1 MHCFV
6 LPFPF
11 LLFPRSLPFL
21 RLLLLLPFRLHFDFP
36 SSLPLKS
43 LQFFFLLRLFRVL
56 FALLICSTGP
66 VCSVAGLVQE
76 LDPAFASWALIGF
89 ASTHIVMV
97 FIISDSKLLLAK
109 RASFWFHVTSFVVIA
124 ICILRSW
131 EATVRTGHYCVLFF
145 LMLFLFCLGYA
156 LFALFASVVL
166 SSAADVMHPELADFD
181 VFLAQGAF
189 LCFYLF
195 LGFHFKK
202 YILFVYVLSNFLN
215 NNPK

>member
-1 MHCFV
+1 LTVGRQLIRSIRFGRPLGRGSLVLIGVHFSKLVEVIYTMHCFV

-11 LLFPRSLPFL
+11 LLFPRSLPC
-21 RLLLLLPFRLHFDFP
+21 LLLLLLVPFLLHLDFP

-124 ICILRSW
+124 ICILRS
-131 EATVRTGHYCVLFF
+131 
-145 LMLFLFCLGYA
+145 
-156 LFALFASVVL
+156 
-166 SSAADVMHPELADFD
+166 
-181 VFLAQGAF
+181 
-189 LCFYLF
+189 
-195 LGFHFKK
+195 
-202 YILFVYVLSNFLN
+202 
-215 NNPK
+215 